1 VALIDDYADIWQNDT
16 EFRQRLTVQFAQT
29 LTSILSGTPTVEQ
42 VNLGRLYAQSPDAAI
57 NQALPFAGAFILNR
71 SDPDPGDD
79 AQMLT
84 AVEQAIGMLVDL
96 GVGIP
101 A

>member
-1 VALIDDYADIWQNDT
+1 MALIDDYAAIWQNDT

-29 LTSILSGTPTVEQ
+29 MTSILAGTPSVEH
-42 VNLGRLYAQSPDAAI
+42 VNLGRLYAQSPDTAI
-57 NQALPFAGAFILNR
+57 NQALPFCGAFILNR
-71 SDPDPGDD
+71 GDSDPSDD
-79 AQMLT
+79 TQMVA
-84 AVEQAIGMLVDL
+84 AVEQSIGMLVTL